1 MTSAW
6 TKLGDVTPSAFRPT
20 VQWLKYVTHDAVP
33 EYLAKGW
40 VVSDTLDGTPHS
52 HFAVLMVWKGEGEP
66 T

>member
-1 MTSAW
+1 MIT
-6 TKLGDVTPSAFRPT
+6 
-20 VQWLKYVTHDAVP
+20 WLRYVTHDAVP

-66 T
+66 K